1 MKDKSTFMNNSI
13 PQIFIAGCGTMG
25 SGIAQVAAVSGCQVQ
40 LYDAFEGAAQKARE
54 RIAHF
59 LDRDVEKGKSTLE
72 QRDATLARLHIAPSL
87 EAVAGANVVIE
98 AIRERLDDK
107 QALFGQLDSLTA
119 PETLLLSN
127 TSMISISAIAQ
138 STFHAERVA
147 GCHFFN
153 PVPRMALVEVI
164 RGEKTSQSTFD
175 AVCALMQS
183 WGKTPV
189 PAPDSPGFIVNR
201 ALLMLLNEAAFLVQE
216 GNAPVHVDEAMQLG
230 CNFPM
235 GPLALA
241 DLIGVDV
248 VLDCQTALWEQLGHA
263 AKYEPCPLLQEMVQ
277 GGKLG
282 RKSGAGFYDYD
293 N

>member
-1 MKDKSTFMNNSI
+1 MNKS
-13 PQIFIAGCGTMG
+13 IFIVGCGTMG
-25 SGIAQVAAVSGCQVQ
+25 SGIAQVAAGAGCDVM
-40 LYDAFEGAAQKARE
+40 LYDAFDGAAQQARQ

-59 LDRDVEKGKSTLE
+59 LQREVEKGKSTPE
-72 QRDATLARLHIAPSL
+72 QSAATLARLHIAVSL
-87 EAVAGANVVIE
+87 QDAATAQVVIE
-98 AIRERLDDK
+98 AIRERLEDK
-107 QALFGQLDSLTA
+107 QALFQQLDAITA
-119 PETLLLSN
+119 LETLLLSN
-127 TSMISISAIAQ
+127 TSMISIAAIAK

-175 AVCALMQS
+175 TVCDLVQS

-216 GNAPVHVDEAMQLG
+216 GTAPEHVDEAMQLG

-248 VLDCQTALWEQLGHA
+248 VLDCQTALWEQMQRLS
-263 AKYEPCPLLQEMVQ
+263 KYEPCSLLQEMVRE
-277 GGKLG
+277 GKLG
-282 RKSGAGFYDYD
+282 RKSGAGFYPY
-293 N
+293 